1 MKEQLEKILGTIVSQ
16 DILDLI
22 TDKQRWL
29 LKAMI
34 ENLTTPNKGAFYYKD
49 EAESR
54 KVIYSILDY
63 GKKKYNEAHP
73 KHYSDK
79 AEGYLKQKN
88 LI

>member
-34 ENLTTPNKGAFYYKD
+34 ENLTTPNKGAFYYND

-63 GKKKYNEAHP
+63 GKGKLKPREHSE
-73 KHYSDK
+73 KVKD
-79 AEGYLKQKN
+79 YLQTKG
-88 LI
+88 II